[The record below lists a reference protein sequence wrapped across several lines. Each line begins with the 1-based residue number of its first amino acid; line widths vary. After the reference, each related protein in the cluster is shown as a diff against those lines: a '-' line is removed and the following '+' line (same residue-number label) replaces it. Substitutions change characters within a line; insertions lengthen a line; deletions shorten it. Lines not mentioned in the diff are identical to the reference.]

1 MLLNFFVVAWRNL
14 RRNGLYSTVN
24 ISGLSIGI
32 ACSLLILLW
41 VAEETAYNKFIPK
54 YHRLHQVWVNA
65 EFDGGISSWRSI
77 PLPSYEALKTGH
89 SDIVNTCVTGWG
101 GDRLLTVGEKRIIK
115 EGYFVSNEFLEM
127 FEYPLLAGNAETVLD
142 DPSSIVITQGLAE
155 VLFGKEDPM
164 GKFIKVDDKS
174 LLKVTGVLQNILS
187 NSSFEFEY
195 LIPWKHRESIDPWTV
210 RNKTNWGNYSF
221 QVFIEVSDMTKNQVV
236 EDGIK
241 NMLIEHGEDD
251 IPRSFFLHP
260 MPKWRLYSNFE
271 NGIATGGMS
280 DYVQLFTIIA
290 SFILVIACINFMN
303 LATARS
309 ERRVREVGIRKSLGS
324 SRGQLISQFIGESV
338 FISSISYCIAVVLAF
353 VCLKPYNMLVEKEL
367 FIDLTS
373 GSFWLFSLAVI
384 LVTGVISGSYPA
396 LYLSSFDPIKTLKG
410 SVFVGKRSVTP
421 RKILVTLQF
430 AFSIILMISTVVI
443 YKQIELVKTREIG
456 YQQENLITV
465 ETTETIDKNYQV
477 LKNELLQSGIVE
489 AVTRSNSPVNNVQ
502 SNNFLGWPGKP
513 ETLRV
518 MFTTVACEYDYAKTM
533 GIEMLMGRDFSEEFT
548 SDTASI
554 IINQAALDLMKL
566 ENPIGTQLDLWGSK
580 KN

>member
-241 NMLIEHGEDD
+241 NMLTEHGEDD

-396 LYLSSFDPIKTLKG
+396 LYLSSF
-410 SVFVGKRSVTP
+410 
-421 RKILVTLQF
+421 
-430 AFSIILMISTVVI
+430 
-443 YKQIELVKTREIG
+443 
-456 YQQENLITV
+456 
-465 ETTETIDKNYQV
+465 
-477 LKNELLQSGIVE
+477 
-489 AVTRSNSPVNNVQ
+489 
-502 SNNFLGWPGKP
+502 
-513 ETLRV
+513 
-518 MFTTVACEYDYAKTM
+518 
-533 GIEMLMGRDFSEEFT
+533 
-548 SDTASI
+548 
-554 IINQAALDLMKL
+554 
-566 ENPIGTQLDLWGSK
+566 
-580 KN
+580 